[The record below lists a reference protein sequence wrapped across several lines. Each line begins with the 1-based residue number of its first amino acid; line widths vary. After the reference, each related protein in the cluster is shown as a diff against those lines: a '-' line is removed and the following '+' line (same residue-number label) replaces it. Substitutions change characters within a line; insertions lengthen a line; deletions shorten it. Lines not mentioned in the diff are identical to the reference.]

1 MYWSD
6 WGKTPKIERAG
17 MNGSNRKILFSKD
30 LIWPNGLAIDHEKS
44 RIYWVDGG
52 TKAIEY
58 SRLDGSGRTT
68 LRSTFLF
75 FFFYVVFIITIVVVV
90 VVVFTSFLFP
100 RRLRY
105 VRGADDDVNEK
116 SFTLKYIMISR

>member
-75 FFFYVVFIITIVVVV
+75 FFD
-90 VVVFTSFLFP
+90 L
-100 RRLRY
+100 
-105 VRGADDDVNEK
+105 NEIK
-116 SFTLKYIMISR
+116 KLTKRF